1 MPNLN
6 DYKKALK
13 KIEKNPKDRIGIIG
27 KLGLMGMGGAAGAG
41 IAMAAGGSALFTIA
55 GVGFGVVAAP
65 VGLVAGTAAVGVV
78 LVYGLSKLYS
88 SGVKSDVKTQENIR
102 KLREEINKT
111 ISKQK
116 FGTDED
122 ISKLAKV
129 YQELISLEAISEE
142 IVKDLLVSINN
153 NKIDFV
159 FAYTTALELLEQKQN
174 NVKLLKK

>member
-102 KLREEINKT
+102 KLREEISKT
-111 ISKQK
+111 IAKQK

-122 ISKLAKV
+122 ISKLVKV

-142 IVKDLLVSINN
+142 KVQDLLVSINN

>member
-1 MPNLN
+1 M
-6 DYKKALK
+6 
-13 KIEKNPKDRIGIIG
+13 GI
-27 KLGLMGMGGAAGAG
+27 GGAAGAG
-41 IAMAAGGSALFTIA
+41 IAMATGGSAIFTIA

-65 VGLVAGTAAVGVV
+65 VGLVVGTAAVGVV

-129 YQELISLEAISEE
+129 YQELISLEAIWEE
-142 IVKDLLVSINN
+142 IVQDLLVSIKN

>member
-27 KLGLMGMGGAAGAG
+27 QLGLMGIGGGAGAG
-41 IAMAAGGSALFTIA
+41 IAMATGGSALVTIA

-65 VGLVAGTAAVGVV
+65 VWLVAGAAAGGVA
-78 LVYGLSKLYS
+78 LAYGLSKIYS
-88 SGVKSDVKTQENIR
+88 SGVKSDIKTQENII

-122 ISKLAKV
+122 ISKLVKV

-142 IVKDLLVSINN
+142 IVKDLLVSIKN